1 MAQQT
6 LSKKG
11 AATRVTP
18 EKPAKPAKV
27 TAAKAVAAPKLDI
40 SAQVEAASKALAPAV
55 KNLTKA
61 LAAMDPAG
69 LPVGSLVDALYDLR
83 QLSKVLASIT
93 KPLDELI
100 DPKVKQVEDHFIQ
113 TLAVGESSGVQGK
126 KSRVQV
132 TEAVRPTI
140 TDWDKFYAYIK
151 KNNAFELLNRAPN
164 RVAITERWDAKKQI
178 PGVGSF
184 HDKKVS
190 CTKLSGK

>member
-27 TAAKAVAAPKLDI
+27 TAAKAVAAP
-40 SAQVEAASKALAPAV
+40 
-55 KNLTKA
+55 
-61 LAAMDPAG
+61 
-69 LPVGSLVDALYDLR
+69 
-83 QLSKVLASIT
+83 
-93 KPLDELI
+93 
-100 DPKVKQVEDHFIQ
+100 KQVEDHFIQ